1 MLSLFPSFIT
11 LPERVTLNH
20 KSFSRIMKTS
30 IFLLQTTQ
38 ASRKKKIKGTVW
50 KRIKSQWGK
59 KDTYSDVDS
68 VRNEKFTH
76 HLKAIKVINLP
87 PKNQSGKKQ
96 CSNDAQ
102 LYVPT
107 LPCMHVWQRWGVLL
121 MRMRQRI
128 ISSQIWTRASLS
140 FSSILF

>member
-30 IFLLQTTQ
+30 IFLLLKDKLHETTQ
-38 ASRKKKIKGTVW
+38 TSREKKLKERFENASDLNG
-50 KRIKSQWGK
+50 GK
-59 KDTYSDVDS
+59 KDTYTDVDC

-87 PKNQSGKKQ
+87 PKNQSGKKR

-102 LYVPT
+102 LYVPNY
-107 LPCMHVWQRWGVLL
+107 PN
-121 MRMRQRI
+121 
-128 ISSQIWTRASLS
+128 
-140 FSSILF
+140 

>member
-38 ASRKKKIKGTVW
+38 ASRKKKKIKGTVW
-50 KRIKSQWGK
+50 KRIRSQWGK

-121 MRMRQRI
+121 MRQRI

>member
-38 ASRKKKIKGTVW
+38 ASRKKKKLKERFENASDLNGE
-50 KRIKSQWGK
+50 K

-107 LPCMHVWQRWGVLL
+107 LPCMHV
-121 MRMRQRI
+121 
-128 ISSQIWTRASLS
+128 
-140 FSSILF
+140 

>member
-38 ASRKKKIKGTVW
+38 ASRKKKIIKGTVW
-50 KRIKSQWGK
+50 KRIRSQWGK

-121 MRMRQRI
+121 MRQRI